1 MPIEAGKYDRSIT
14 LFCPTCGGTQFAR
27 DDSDA
32 SASALF
38 TCASCG
44 LEIPKDELIQ
54 ANSENINEHVKEIKN
69 EVTKDIQKQ
78 LNDSLRKAFG
88 GSKHFRIK

>member
-1 MPIEAGKYDRSIT
+1 MPIDAGKYDSSIT
-14 LFCPTCGGTQFAR
+14 LCCPTCGGTQFAR

-32 SASALF
+32 SATALF

-44 LEIPKDELIQ
+44 LAIPKDEFIR
-54 ANSENINEHVKEIKN
+54 ANSENIDGHAKEIGK
-69 EVTKDIQKQ
+69 EVVKDIQKQ